1 MSDSSKQPQNI
12 PLVAAVKLYA
22 PGRLHS
28 SRILIQPV
36 IRNLQDTG
44 KNIPQCL
51 ILLVDAPQLVT
62 DFYLT
67 GYSDYSGSESE
78 LIQRLVELNASVLHS
93 IVGIDIEQD
102 IGCVHLILY
111 LYRDAKLLQSAVLSS
126 LYSLPYGRCSD
137 YELCYR
143 YYSAALCLRINQYT
157 HRMPLIRLHSI
168 CNMQLL
174 IYLQQPIL
182 QHLSGHVL
190 KELAKHLDQPRIFP
204 YRSPEIS
211 AYSAN
216 KFSPFLHY
224 STSSVIYAGTVE
236 K

>member
-22 PGRLHS
+22 PGRLHG

-44 KNIPQCL
+44 KSIPQCL

-67 GYSDYSGSESE
+67 GYSDYSRSESD
-78 LIQRLVELNASVLHS
+78 LIQGLVELNTPVLHS

-102 IGCVHLILY
+102 IRCVHLILY
-111 LYRDAKLLQSAVLSS
+111 LYRDAKLLQSAVLGA
-126 LYSLPYGRCSD
+126 LHSLPYGRRSD
-137 YELCYR
+137 YELRYR

-157 HRMPLIRLHSI
+157 HRVPLIRLHSI
-168 CNMQLL
+168 RNMQL
-174 IYLQQPIL
+174 IVYLQQPVL
-182 QHLSGHVL
+182 QHLSRHVL
-190 KELAKHLDQPRIFP
+190 KELAKQLDQPCIFP